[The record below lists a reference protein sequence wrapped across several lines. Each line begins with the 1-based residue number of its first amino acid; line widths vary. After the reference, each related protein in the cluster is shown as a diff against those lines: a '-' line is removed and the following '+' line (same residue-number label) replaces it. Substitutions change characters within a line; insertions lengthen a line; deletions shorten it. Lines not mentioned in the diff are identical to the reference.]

1 MENKHVEYRY
11 RPEASGTVIVFVHGI
26 MGSPLQFEYMI
37 QKLNGAYSIENLLLP
52 GHGRTM
58 RDFQKSSMTQWQSY
72 VDERIRLLQKTYQN
86 IVLVGHSMGCLLSV
100 QTALSSP
107 QQIRGLFLTAMPL
120 KIHISFS
127 YVRNSLIAAFSK
139 NSGNALIAAARKLKS
154 VSVSTPFEYL
164 LAIPRCIELIKKC
177 KITRGLIKELRLPVV
192 VIQSENDEI
201 VSGKS
206 LRYVK
211 EKQNIQAAIVR
222 NAGHYYYPPDA
233 EAQISRALEQ
243 FVVEVIAE
251 NAP

>member
-1 MENKHVEYRY
+1 
-11 RPEASGTVIVFVHGI
+11 
-26 MGSPLQFEYMI
+26 MGSPLQFDYLI
-37 QKLNGAYSIENLLLP
+37 QRLSGAYSIENLLLP
-52 GHGRTM
+52 GHGGTM
-58 RDFQKSSMTQWQSY
+58 RDFQKSSMTLWQSY
-72 VDERIRLLQKTYQN
+72 VDERIRRLQKTHRN

-100 QTALSSP
+100 QAALSSP

-120 KIHISFS
+120 KIHISVP
-127 YVRNSLIAAFSK
+127 YVRNSLMAAFSK
-139 NSGNALIAAARKLKS
+139 NSSNALIAAARKLKS
-154 VSVSTPFEYL
+154 VSVSTPLEYP
-164 LAIPRCIELIKKC
+164 LAIPRCIELLNKC

-211 EKQNIQAAIVR
+211 EQQNIQAVIVR

-233 EAQISRALEQ
+233 QTQISHALEQ

-251 NAP
+251 DAS